1 MSSARL
7 GSWNTPTRGA
17 ADMSANKLLIAIYPV
32 FAQFCNFITSRNF
45 DEDSAFSTAPE
56 LIQSFCSA
64 IRSPGCKYQTPIL
77 ESLTRL
83 SPSRLDPIEFVVR
96 IERRYTG
103 LPEDFPSHARIPAK
117 LNFLSEWLNYVAS
130 IFPELPLAELIQLLD
145 SFLTIHPTLQEEL
158 DCWSPV
164 DQLFFPARG
173 SFFQYAVVPVPPDEL
188 ALIMQSKEDYER
200 VRKALPPPS
209 FTGNVIACLITC
221 CVIYSVHAAVDV
233 TTGLPITYVTPAAKA
248 QNPIMEFSQSA
259 IDFIAETDRPEVRSP
274 IDELLTRAEAL
285 EAAVRVKEEASAVE
299 EAHRR
304 ISTALYQL
312 RTDPV
317 VEVPLAPSN
326 LPRPA
331 GKRPY
336 GSAPNPDAAAI
347 NGLHFK
353 TKAATAKLLFG
364 DNPSGRPPP
373 LDMYPELA
381 AARKQFDIQAQ
392 DYGAH
397 GRSEFFHAEDALA
410 RAQFD
415 MDQSRSARNKSASAD
430 FLPKLSEPSARA
442 AEYFLD
448 DDALARA
455 QLDLDQARLAK
466 QKAPQSAFNHT
477 SALHSVSP
485 NALGDSLRTPPT
497 PGKQVYRSAA
507 CSVASGLLSSTYS
520 GAHPGLFNFTSNV
533 LLCEHLIQ
541 FCAIPGLGLTRV
553 PSSVV
558 GLYDDVQREVF
569 VTESGER
576 VVRQNELMKPTNTSQ
591 ADPLEKALLKNLPNK
606 VRFPGSLAELL
617 YYYDRE
623 GTNADAQMASFGFPS
638 TGRLILDNLRALL
651 SFTAE
656 TQMMIEQSSDRR
668 TPIHPFLIHNA
679 IMHGFL
685 CQIFNAF
692 SLASSDCHSIFY
704 PEMLMHE
711 APSRR
716 LRLLSTFSYS
726 MHLTVPVSV
735 CFMTPCFKCGD
746 RSVSRLCSSACVST
760 ACVTFRRDFEAFT
773 TFHTDKPDAPF
784 SKSTSVLDVSADPAI
799 SAAADLARAKTTG
812 RGAPPTP
819 KGKSGSATASN
830 LPPKAP

>member
-1 MSSARL
+1 
-7 GSWNTPTRGA
+7 
-17 ADMSANKLLIAIYPV
+17 MSASKLLIAIYPV

-56 LIQSFCSA
+56 LIQDFCSA
-64 IRSPGCKYQTPIL
+64 IRSSGSKYQAPIL

-83 SPSRLDPIEFVVR
+83 SPARLDPIEFVVR

-130 IFPELPLAELIQLLD
+130 IFPELPLAEIIQLLD
-145 SFLTIHPTLQEEL
+145 TFLILHPTLKDEL
-158 DCWSPV
+158 DSWSPV
-164 DQLFFPARG
+164 DPLFFPARG

-188 ALIMQSKEDYER
+188 ALILQSKEDYER

-221 CVIYSVHAAVDV
+221 CVIYAVHSTVDV
-233 TTGLPITYVTPAAKA
+233 TTGLPITYSTPAAKV

-259 IDFIAETDRPEVRSP
+259 IDFIAEPDRQEVRSP
-274 IDELLTRAEAL
+274 IEELLTRAEAL

-312 RTDPV
+312 RTEPV
-317 VEVPLAPSN
+317 VEVPLVPGN

-336 GSAPNPDAAAI
+336 GSIPNPEAAAI
-347 NGLHFK
+347 NSLHLQ

-364 DNPSGRPPP
+364 ETLPSRPPP
-373 LDMYPELA
+373 LDSYPELVA
-381 AARKQFDIQAQ
+381 TRKQFDAQAQ

-415 MDQSRSARNKSASAD
+415 IDMNRSSKTKSAASE
-430 FLPKLSEPSARA
+430 FFPKSSDSSARA
-442 AEYFLD
+442 SEYFMD
-448 DDALARA
+448 EDALARA
-455 QLDLDQARLAK
+455 QLDLDQARLVK
-466 QKAPQSAFNHT
+466 QKPPQNAFNHT
-477 SALHSVSP
+477 SALTSVPPSVLVD
-485 NALGDSLRTPPT
+485 NLRTPPA
-497 PGKQVYRSAA
+497 PGKQVYRSVA
-507 CSVASGLLSSTYS
+507 CSVAPGLLSSTYS

-541 FCAIPGLGLTRV
+541 FCAIPGFSLIRV
-553 PSSVV
+553 PSNVL

-623 GTNADAQMASFGFPS
+623 GTNADAQMAGFGFPS
-638 TGRLILDNLRALL
+638 KGRLILDNLRALL

-692 SLASSDCHSIFY
+692 SVASSDCHSIFY

-711 APSRR
+711 APARR

-726 MHLTVPVSV
+726 MHLTIPVSV

-746 RSVSRLCSSACVST
+746 RSVSRLCSSACVSP
-760 ACVTFRRDFEAFT
+760 ACVTFRRDFETFT
-773 TFHTDKPDAPF
+773 TFHTDKPDTPAA
-784 SKSTSVLDVSADPAI
+784 KSVSVLDVSADPAI
-799 SAAADLARAKTTG
+799 SAAADLARAKASG
-812 RGAPPTP
+812 RGAPSTP
-819 KGKSGSATASN
+819 KGKSGQATASN